1 MNKPNYVSTAVLVA
15 HDILDMHNEIQYLK
29 RENERLA
36 KYEKMYAEL
45 LDASIKHDGKMMSNL
60 MGNLMEVL
68 SVPGVLKAFK
78 DNAELRENGRA
89 ESAERQDQGSATSST
104 T

>member
-1 MNKPNYVSTAVLVA
+1 MNKPSFISTAVLVA
-15 HDILDMHNEIQYLK
+15 HDILDMHSEIQHLK

-36 KYEKMYAEL
+36 KYEKMYTEL
-45 LDASIKHDGKMMSNL
+45 LDASIKHDGKMM
-60 MGNLMEVL
+60 GNLMEVL
-68 SVPGVLKAFK
+68 LVPGVLKAFK
-78 DNAELRENGRA
+78 DNAEPRENGRA